1 MPDSTNKPSGKSI
14 PIAPKEVE
22 QRFNKKMEELKVREQ
37 ERGLRNEAIRR
48 GLGYVNLVGMPVDQ
62 ESIKVVPRDMAE
74 KYKIICFAKLKN
86 EIRIATITT
95 DKENLEEI
103 LSELTSK
110 FRLPIGLY
118 LVSARS
124 LESALKYY
132 DTLPKIITP
141 VSGVEVTQKDLNRFR
156 TERTKLS
163 DLADRI
169 GQTPLTEV
177 LSFILAQAT
186 QSRATDVHIEAE
198 EKDVKIRYRIDGVLH
213 TVASLPRE
221 SWKKL
226 VSRIKLLAG
235 LKLNI
240 EDRPQDGRITL
251 TLSDERIDIRVSTVP
266 TAFGESIAMRLLL
279 SSESGYSFEELGL
292 QGQPFEVLKK
302 QITRPNGMIV
312 TTGPTGSGKTTT
324 LYAFLKMLNN
334 PQTKIITLE
343 DPIEY
348 RLEGVNQSQV
358 DQAQGYTFVRGLKHA
373 LRQDPDIVMVG
384 EIRDLETAEIAI
396 QATLTGHLVLTT
408 LHTNDAA
415 GAIPRFLSIGVK
427 PFLLAPAINVI
438 VAQRLVRRLCESCK
452 KPTELDGET
461 MSKIK
466 EEVEKIPESSKY
478 RVTPDQELIFY
489 IGGGCE
495 QCNGLGYKG
504 RVGIFEVLLMSQDLE
519 KQILSGS
526 VSEYKMREIAHQ
538 QGMLTMVQD
547 GILKALEGTTSIE
560 EVFRVSG

>member
-1 MPDSTNKPSGKSI
+1 MPDTNTPPAGKAIS
-14 PIAPKEVE
+14 IAPKEVE
-22 QRFNKKMEELKVREQ
+22 QRFNKKMKELKLRELEQ
-37 ERGLRNEAIRR
+37 GLRDEAIRR
-48 GLGYVNLVGMPVDQ
+48 GLGYINLAGMPIDQ
-62 ESIKVVPRDMAE
+62 ESLKVVSREAAE
-74 KYKIICFAKLKN
+74 KLQIICFAKLKN
-86 EIRIATITT
+86 EIRIAISNPDKDRLGNVFSEITN
-95 DKENLEEI
+95 KY
-103 LSELTSK
+103 
-110 FRLPIGLY
+110 RLPIGLY
-118 LVSARS
+118 LVSRKS

-132 DTLPKIITP
+132 NTLPKIITSI
-141 VSGVEVTQKDLNRFR
+141 SGVEVTQKDLDRFR
-156 TERTKLS
+156 SERTKLN

-169 GQTPLTEV
+169 NQTPLTEV

-221 SWKKL
+221 SWKKI
-226 VSRIKLLAG
+226 VSRIKLLAS

-251 TLSDERIDIRVSTVP
+251 TLSNEKIDIRVSTVP

-279 SSESGYSFEELGL
+279 SSESGYTFEELGL
-292 QGQPFEVLKK
+292 KGQPLEELKK
-302 QITRPNGMIV
+302 QISRPNGMIV

-324 LYAFLKMLNN
+324 LYAILKMLNS

-348 RLEGVNQSQV
+348 RIEGINQSQV
-358 DQAQGYTFVRGLKHA
+358 NQAEGYNFVRGLKHA

-384 EIRDLETAEIAI
+384 EIRDIETAEIAI

-427 PFLLAPAINVI
+427 PFLLAPSINAV
-438 VAQRLVRRLCESCK
+438 VGQRLVRQLCETCK
-452 KPTELDGET
+452 KPTQLDGET
-461 MSKIK
+461 MNKIK
-466 EEVEKIPESSKY
+466 EIIDKIPENSNY
-478 RVTPDQELIFY
+478 RLKPDQELVFY
-489 IGGGCE
+489 IGEGCDE
-495 QCNGLGYKG
+495 CSGLGYKG
-504 RVGIFEVLLMSQDLE
+504 RIGIFEVLVMNQDLE

-526 VSEYKMREIAHQ
+526 VSEYEMRKIAYN
-538 QGMLTMVQD
+538 QGMLTMAQD

-560 EVFRVSG
+560 EVFRVAE